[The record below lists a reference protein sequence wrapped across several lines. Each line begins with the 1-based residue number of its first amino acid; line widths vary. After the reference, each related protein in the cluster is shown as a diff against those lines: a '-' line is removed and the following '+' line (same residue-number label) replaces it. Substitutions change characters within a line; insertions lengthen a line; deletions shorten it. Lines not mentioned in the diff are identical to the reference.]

1 MQTITTTSLMTF
13 GLCGPTANAFPLSTA
28 TSATAMEPSA
38 LPAPDTMST
47 TNRLN
52 VPAQVYLLQAES
64 CSLCLHHNHHH
75 RRSCSSRS
83 SEREESLRLPVCC
96 GGHALRV
103 CRLASP
109 RRRGRGT
116 SSGTRKM
123 AHSLRRMGD
132 ELYLRRMPLHSL
144 VTLLL
149 FQVLPGGWGKR
160 ALSRWLVTVPPG
172 DEDAHKTGGDCG
184 GWGIH

>member
-13 GLCGPTANAFPLSTA
+13 GLCGARANAFPLSTA

-38 LPAPDTMST
+38 FPASDTMST
-47 TNRLN
+47 TNHLN
-52 VPAQVYLLQAES
+52 VPTQVDLLQAES
-64 CSLCLHHNHHH
+64 CSLCHHHH
-75 RRSCSSRS
+75 RRCSSRS
-83 SEREESLRLPVCC
+83 SEREESLRLPVCG

-172 DEDAHKTGGDCG
+172 DEAAHKTSGDCG
-184 GWGIH
+184 GWGIQ